1 MATAKRLMT
10 YVLRHKGSLF
20 IVFCFTL
27 TSNILALFIP
37 YYSGKAIDAIADK
50 GTVQFNLVYQ
60 MCFAMLA
67 CVICSSVLAYITQV
81 MLVRIS
87 SKITQEMRNE
97 VFTHLLSLPISY
109 FDKRQ
114 AGDLISVITYDID
127 TINTS
132 LSSDILTAATSIIT
146 VIGSFVMMLHISVL
160 LCIIFVIT
168 TPLIFYITRHRARVV
183 RPLFSKRSKKLG
195 ELNGFIEEML
205 SGHKTIKAY
214 GQEESVVARF
224 QIKNKEAVDTYY
236 EADYQG
242 SIVGPVVMFINN
254 LSLSLIAGLGGFLY
268 LAKQISIGNISA
280 FILYSKRFS
289 GPISGM
295 AEILAEMQ
303 SALSASKRVFALLDE
318 ESEKADDD
326 DAYVLKEEKGE
337 VEFDHVYFQYV
348 KGRKV
353 LEDICV
359 KAKDKEMIA
368 IVGPTGSGKTTL
380 INLLMRF
387 YDADEGK
394 ICING
399 KDIEHCTRDSLREQF
414 SMVLQDTWLF
424 EGSIY
429 ENIAYGN
436 KEATKEEIIEACKA
450 VEIHDFILSLKDGYD
465 TLLTDDG
472 INISKGQK
480 QLLTIA
486 RAMLS
491 KSKMLILDEATSN
504 VDSATE
510 QKIQRAMRA
519 LCKDKTTFVIA
530 HRLSTIQDADQILV
544 LQKGKIIEQGTH
556 EELLNK
562 KGFYASLFQA
572 QWDA

>member
-1 MATAKRLMT
+1 
-10 YVLRHKGSLF
+10 
-20 IVFCFTL
+20 
-27 TSNILALFIP
+27 
-37 YYSGKAIDAIADK
+37 
-50 GTVQFNLVYQ
+50 
-60 MCFAMLA
+60 
-67 CVICSSVLAYITQV
+67 
-81 MLVRIS
+81 
-87 SKITQEMRNE
+87 
-97 VFTHLLSLPISY
+97 
-109 FDKRQ
+109 
-114 AGDLISVITYDID
+114 
-127 TINTS
+127 
-132 LSSDILTAATSIIT
+132 
-146 VIGSFVMMLHISVL
+146 
-160 LCIIFVIT
+160 
-168 TPLIFYITRHRARVV
+168 
-183 RPLFSKRSKKLG
+183 
-195 ELNGFIEEML
+195 
-205 SGHKTIKAY
+205 
-214 GQEESVVARF
+214 
-224 QIKNKEAVDTYY
+224 
-236 EADYQG
+236 
-242 SIVGPVVMFINN
+242 
-254 LSLSLIAGLGGFLY
+254 
-268 LAKQISIGNISA
+268 
-280 FILYSKRFS
+280 
-289 GPISGM
+289 M

-450 VEIHDFILSLKDGYD
+450 VEIHDFILCLKDGYV